1 MRRRYM
7 KKKKVLAIDDEQI
20 VLDSIKKI
28 LAGSEYEVIT
38 ALKGGA
44 GISHAIS
51 ESFDIVLTD
60 IRMPDID
67 GFKVIRDIRKFKPS
81 IPIIIITGYASVN
94 SAVQAMKLGATN
106 YIEKPFTP
114 DQLMQAMASAISSA
128 AARAPEEQ
136 TLIHR
141 DEFFKV
147 LQRGAK
153 DKQFAQSV
161 YASGADALEEYNL
174 TSQEKLAII
183 TADINWIEDQM
194 GTLSIDQKQ
203 WMIQSLKK

>member
-1 MRRRYM
+1 M

-28 LAGSEYEVIT
+28 LSSDEYEVHT
-38 ALKGGA
+38 ALKGGT
-44 GISHAIS
+44 GISHAIN

-81 IPIIIITGYASVN
+81 IPIVIITGYASVN

-114 DQLMQAMASAISSA
+114 DQLTQAIASAIESA

-141 DEFFKV
+141 DEFLKV
-147 LQRGAK
+147 LQRGAENRN
-153 DKQFAQSV
+153 FAQSV
-161 YASGADALEEYNL
+161 YTVGAVALEGYNL

-194 GTLSIDQKQ
+194 GTLSLDKKQ
-203 WMIQSLKK
+203 WMIEGAKK

>member
-1 MRRRYM
+1 M

-28 LAGSEYEVIT
+28 LSSDAYEVHT
-38 ALKGGA
+38 ALKGGT

-67 GFKVIRDIRKFKPS
+67 GFKVIRDIRKYKPS
-81 IPIIIITGYASVN
+81 IPIVIITGYASVS
-94 SAVQAMKLGATN
+94 SAVQAMKLGATH

-114 DQLMQAMASAISSA
+114 DQLTQAIDSALASAA
-128 AARAPEEQ
+128 VRAPEEQ
-136 TLIHR
+136 TIIHR

-147 LQRGAK
+147 LQKGAK
-153 DKQFAQSV
+153 DSQFAQSV
-161 YASGADALEEYNL
+161 FATGAAALEGFDL
-174 TSQEKLAII
+174 TAQEKLAIL

-194 GTLSIDQKQ
+194 GTLSLDQKQ
-203 WMIQSLKK
+203 WMIDGSKK